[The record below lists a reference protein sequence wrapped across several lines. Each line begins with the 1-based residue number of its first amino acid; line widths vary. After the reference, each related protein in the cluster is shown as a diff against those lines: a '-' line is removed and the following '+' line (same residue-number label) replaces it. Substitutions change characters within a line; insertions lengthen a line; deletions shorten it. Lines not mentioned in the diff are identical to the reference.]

1 MLCVVTKVS
10 YAIEQA
16 SKYLLVLHRKLEMK
30 QACNCKKCGYKRDKK
45 KGDDRSGD
53 GMSVLEGMREMEV

>member
-1 MLCVVTKVS
+1 MHKKIGAAGNADTMLAVNEK
-10 YAIEQA
+10 
-16 SKYLLVLHRKLEMK
+16 LHRKLEMK